1 MDTLLLL
8 APLPIA
14 LIAYGIHGYIIS
26 PVDLPK
32 LKVEPQ
38 FIPPGMH
45 YLNVRA
51 AVSKEEWDQVKRI
64 AHKNSKNGPH
74 KCEIC
79 EQSGTTQGFK
89 ADNGKSYDLEC
100 HEVFSFDWTTR
111 TMKLERL
118 MSLCPLCH
126 RTIHYFLTKRHK
138 TYFERTLDHF
148 LTVSNIDHE
157 TAEIYVQNALKLS
170 KAMNTFSFRT
180 FSWQWRL
187 DLTYLNNKEFSRVF
201 PRRTFT
207 KDERKKCNPKIIS

>member
-8 APLPIA
+8 APLPIG
-14 LIAYGIHGYIIS
+14 LIAYGIHGYINS
-26 PVDLPK
+26 PADLPK
-32 LKVEPQ
+32 LKLEPQ

-51 AVSKEEWDQVKRI
+51 AVSKEEWDKVKWI
-64 AHKNSKNGPH
+64 AHKKSSNGPH

-79 EQSGTTQGFK
+79 ESSGKKQGFRSGE
-89 ADNGKSYDLEC
+89 NFNWDLEC
-100 HEVFSFDWTTR
+100 HEVFSFNWSTR

-126 RTIHYFLTKRHK
+126 KTIHYFLTKKMGTH
-138 TYFERTLDHF
+138 FDETLDHF

-157 TAEIYVQNALKLS
+157 TAELYVKNALKLS

-180 FSWQWRL
+180 FSKQWKL
-187 DLTYLNNKEFSRVF
+187 DLTYLNNREFSRVF

-207 KDERKKCNPKIIS
+207 KDERKNCNPKIIY